1 MLCLKVLSHTQ
12 EWESKYLTTN
22 MAQPLSSHSICQL
35 STPGVVV
42 WDMLISVADIS
53 CWYVSPAHSCSAGY
67 FYIHSLVWS
76 GEGVDRVSSHFCTL
90 PFVPSP
96 KKLNRGPLRMKDF
109 QLLVQ
114 CLPWVEVSLFSREK
128 EEISFAIF
136 DRTKISSFQR
146 KLRVG
151 SG

>member
-1 MLCLKVLSHTQ
+1 
-12 EWESKYLTTN
+12 
-22 MAQPLSSHSICQL
+22 
-35 STPGVVV
+35 
-42 WDMLISVADIS
+42 
-53 CWYVSPAHSCSAGY
+53 
-67 FYIHSLVWS
+67 
-76 GEGVDRVSSHFCTL
+76 
-90 PFVPSP
+90 
-96 KKLNRGPLRMKDF
+96 MKDF